1 MNLDNEFNRLLENFV
16 YKKLTENRNQSNVSL
31 SNIKDMTKSMIYY
44 NILKQKDNSYSTE
57 IIKYMDDNN
66 YLKEKI
72 IERAKDFLSQDK
84 NAEMNSQK
92 IIDKIMHNNCICKNS
107 IDIISFTLNYI
118 K

>member
-57 IIKYMDDNN
+57 IIKYMDDNI
-66 YLKEKI
+66 KEKI
-72 IERAKDFLSQDK
+72 IERAKNFLSQDK
-84 NAEMNSQK
+84 NAEVNLK
-92 IIDKIMHNNCICKNS
+92 
-107 IDIISFTLNYI
+107 
-118 K
+118 